1 MDKTEKYFSVQYKDW
16 TCCQTPCFISASG
29 YVQSVINKDLD
40 IQHEYYDGIIIR
52 STKRQLYRYLKWY
65 VDSGKYK
72 TLPKTYEYGDPYA
85 REIPEGLRLRR
96 RMRERRRTH
105 GKN

>member
-16 TCCQTPCFISASG
+16 TCYQTPGFISASG

-40 IQHEYYDGIIIR
+40 IQHKYYDGIIIR

-72 TLPKTYEYGDPYA
+72 TLPKTYEYYGSIATEVAEELKRP
-85 REIPEGLRLRR
+85 RTKRKRR
-96 RMRERRRTH
+96 WVPR
-105 GKN
+105 N